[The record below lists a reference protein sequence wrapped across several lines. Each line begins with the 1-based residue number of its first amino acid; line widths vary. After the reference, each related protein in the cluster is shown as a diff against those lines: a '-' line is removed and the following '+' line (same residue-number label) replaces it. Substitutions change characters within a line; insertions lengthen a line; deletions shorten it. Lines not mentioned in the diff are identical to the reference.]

1 MNHAGEFV
9 EYKFHLYQ
17 SLLFQTTITLVCGL
31 QAQCIPRLHFMPI
44 PVGKVIIVKNI
55 IVIGKNELHLDMRTS
70 NEFQL
75 GVLNLSRYK
84 TDLEAYCTTKK
95 YEWPIQFDHEYCM
108 NMDVN
113 AFPNWGDEIFAFRQI
128 AKFIRRC
135 QRIVMLCKY
144 NPSMAQSSTDTET
157 SFICQKLI
165 VSPKLS
171 TNDLYDTNFK
181 GKDPVI
187 VEYLH
192 LNQTENIH
200 ENFTYQ
206 LLVFVADV
214 QDKLTVFQGDNIK
227 SEIAYPPKLKMVFKN
242 VQCQLV
248 LINGIR
254 VRSGVIEISKLC
266 SMIRVLQREIGD
278 VGLLDKKKGLPVCP
292 KLSHPQGQ
300 YKNWPTPND
309 EEGYLMLKKVYPV
322 VQLFF
327 ERCSLINMLPVGK
340 FKITT
345 EVDSFLLT
353 KSIYNEWAFLDR
365 KVANTRHLT
374 KKLRA
379 NMESQESNS
388 LHVESSS
395 QGESEQTSMELDQEA
410 LNEQNNLSS
419 SSNDSTPKKNGNP
432 LPLKRVRK
440 TNKPQSE
447 QVNDGPKKSRRT
459 LFVCSSEEE
468 YSDNVFASSGEEET
482 INLLMSSEE
491 SESEDQPTVQDQE
504 FIDDGA
510 VTEIN
515 VRPRVLFSPNQQQE
529 FQKAVTHF
537 QNNILNKNWIQFQ
550 FKFLRT
556 RDFCQIICQS
566 LPKLRQNEI
575 TLLEEFVQGQT
586 PIDDEIEALFQKIQN
601 APINFSFE
609 F

>member
-1 MNHAGEFV
+1 M
-9 EYKFHLYQ
+9 
-17 SLLFQTTITLVCGL
+17 
-31 QAQCIPRLHFMPI
+31 
-44 PVGKVIIVKNI
+44 
-55 IVIGKNELHLDMRTS
+55 
-70 NEFQL
+70 
-75 GVLNLSRYK
+75 
-84 TDLEAYCTTKK
+84 
-95 YEWPIQFDHEYCM
+95 
-108 NMDVN
+108 
-113 AFPNWGDEIFAFRQI
+113 
-128 AKFIRRC
+128 
-135 QRIVMLCKY
+135 
-144 NPSMAQSSTDTET
+144 
-157 SFICQKLI
+157 
-165 VSPKLS
+165 
-171 TNDLYDTNFK
+171 
-181 GKDPVI
+181 
-187 VEYLH
+187 
-192 LNQTENIH
+192 
-200 ENFTYQ
+200 
-206 LLVFVADV
+206 VFVADV

-278 VGLLDKKKGLPVCP
+278 VGLLDKKKGLPVCS

-300 YKNWPTPND
+300 YKNWPTEND
-309 EEGYLMLKKVYPV
+309 QEGYLMLKQVYPV

-340 FKITT
+340 FKITN

-374 KKLRA
+374 KKLQA
-379 NMESQESNS
+379 NLESQESNS

-395 QGESEQTSMELDQEA
+395 QGESEQTSMELDQEEA
-410 LNEQNNLSS
+410 RNEQNNLSS

-440 TNKPQSE
+440 TDKPQSE

-491 SESEDQPTVQDQE
+491 SESEDQPTIQDEE
-504 FIDDGA
+504 FIDDGVVA
-510 VTEIN
+510 ELN
-515 VRPRVLFSPNQQQE
+515 VRPMVEFSQDQQQE
-529 FQKAVTHF
+529 FHQAINHF
-537 QNNILNKNWIQFQ
+537 QKTVLNKNWIQFQ

-556 RDFCQIICQS
+556 SDFCQIICQS
-566 LPKLRQNEI
+566 LPKIRQNQI
-575 TLLEEFVQGQT
+575 FLLEEFVQGQT
-586 PIDDEIEALFQKIQN
+586 PADDELEALFMQMKST
-601 APINFSFE
+601 PINFSFE